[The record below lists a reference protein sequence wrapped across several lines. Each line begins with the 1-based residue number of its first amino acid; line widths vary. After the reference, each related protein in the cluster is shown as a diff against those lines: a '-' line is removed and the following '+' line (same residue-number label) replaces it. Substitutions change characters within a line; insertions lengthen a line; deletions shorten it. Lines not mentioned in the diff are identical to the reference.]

1 MQTGGGVRT
10 HQRSKHDPP
19 KMMSSS
25 ASDQKH
31 MCTQHH
37 LPGTEGGC
45 LYSACRIGSRR
56 SCTSSKQRRLR
67 EGATLQGTYINWHTC
82 PFLDVRCFSNHIWLA
97 RHPQFLVLRVV
108 TGQL

>member
-10 HQRSKHDPP
+10 HQRS

-45 LYSACRIGSRR
+45 LYSACRIGRR

-67 EGATLQGTYINWHTC
+67 EGATLQGTYVN
-82 PFLDVRCFSNHIWLA
+82 
-97 RHPQFLVLRVV
+97 
-108 TGQL
+108 